1 MGHLGHGTRYSY
13 EMGLEEFED
22 EHAVAVFL
30 NDGRVCTF
38 PYILVGEEAFSDE
51 NKLFLRRKET
61 HYQLFDLESRYSYL
75 LYPSE
80 NGYLPYKLTKIQN
93 SQGHQI
99 QFFYDPNGYLCQM
112 IDSVGRKL
120 DVTTNQQG
128 YITQVSL
135 KEDNLTNPHV
145 LVRYAYNQEQDL
157 ETITDA
163 AGLDTCL
170 KYRNHLLVKK
180 TDRNKHSFYWEYD
193 KYEDGA
199 RALHTWGDEGVLSLW
214 IDYHDDE
221 GYNTVI

>member
-1 MGHLGHGTRYSY
+1 MS
-13 EMGLEEFED
+13 
-22 EHAVAVFL
+22 
-30 NDGRVCTF
+30 
-38 PYILVGEEAFSDE
+38 I
-51 NKLFLRRKET
+51 
-61 HYQLFDLESRYSYL
+61 
-75 LYPSE
+75 
-80 NGYLPYKLTKIQN
+80 
-93 SQGHQI
+93 
-99 QFFYDPNGYLCQM
+99 
-112 IDSVGRKL
+112 GRKL

-199 RALHTWGDEGVLSLW
+199 RALHTWGMKA
-214 IDYHDDE
+214 Y
-221 GYNTVI
+221 